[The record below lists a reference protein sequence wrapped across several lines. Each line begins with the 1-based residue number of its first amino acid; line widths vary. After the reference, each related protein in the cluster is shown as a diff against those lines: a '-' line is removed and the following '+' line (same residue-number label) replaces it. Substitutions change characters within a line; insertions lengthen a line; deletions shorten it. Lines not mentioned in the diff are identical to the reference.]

1 MRTIL
6 IVSLSLLFTGCASLY
21 PIGGAIVGGASG
33 AAIGGIPG
41 AALGAGCGSAA
52 GSILAGDK
60 ELKQAKE
67 ELAALSSGDVAR
79 MIELQAG
86 KEQSGFDAVVDGIYR
101 VLWLLGVGM
110 AIWFILPWIWAK
122 WHVKKAVEKHVNGG
136 TK

>member
-1 MRTIL
+1 MRMALVLTL
-6 IVSLSLLFTGCASLY
+6 PLLASGCASLY
-21 PIGGAIVGGASG
+21 PIGGAIVGGAGG
-33 AAIGGIPG
+33 AAVGGIPG

-67 ELAALSSGDVAR
+67 ELAALSSGDVAK

-101 VLWLLGVGM
+101 VLWLLGIGM
-110 AIWFILPWIWAK
+110 ILWFVLPWIWAK
-122 WHVKKAVEKHVNGG
+122 KHVKKAVEKHINGNS
-136 TK
+136 K